1 MLPTSEIEKYTRE
14 CKEIYLLF
22 FIQPYLFL
30 IKPIKNKT
38 QSSLADE
45 FSKFS
50 F

>member
-1 MLPTSEIEKYTRE
+1 MLLTSEIEKYTSE

-30 IKPIKNKT
+30 IKLTKNKT
-38 QSSLADE
+38 QRSLGDE
-45 FSKFS
+45 FPKFS